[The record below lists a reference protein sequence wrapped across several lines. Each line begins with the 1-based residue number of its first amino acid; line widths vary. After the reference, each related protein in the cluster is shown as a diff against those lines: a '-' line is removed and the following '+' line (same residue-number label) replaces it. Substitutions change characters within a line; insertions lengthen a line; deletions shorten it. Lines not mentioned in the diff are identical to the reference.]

1 MKKILSF
8 SILLL
13 LFLFSFFLVRVTH
26 AQLDSNEGI
35 QQLKDMFGSTG
46 DIPGVTCGDATN
58 EKINRCC
65 NTADVNTDVTIEDP
79 RIWCLPFHG
88 PCASTLPSDMFNAF
102 IKTSSFPKQ
111 IEKLSKLAKNSG
123 GCVVGEPDNPNS
135 QSCTCKATALSTLC
149 TTYFVNN
156 QTEKSQCLECI
167 ASNRAV
173 WTGLGCIK
181 VSTSGF
187 VSTIMTVGVGLAGI
201 FALLCI
207 IYAAFLMQTSAGNP
221 ERVKKARDYLT
232 NCIIG
237 LMIILFSIFILRVIG
252 VNILQIPGIT

>member
-1 MKKILSF
+1 MRKFLSF
-8 SILLL
+8 SIFFL
-13 LFLFSFFLVRVTH
+13 LFFSSFFLVKNIH
-26 AQLDSNEGI
+26 AQLDSSEGI
-35 QQLKDMFGSTG
+35 QQLKDTTG
-46 DIPGVTCGDATN
+46 DIPGMTCGDATN
-58 EKINRCC
+58 EQINKCC
-65 NTADVNTDVTIEDP
+65 NTGDVNTNINIQDP
-79 RIWCLPFHG
+79 RIWCLPFGG
-88 PCASTLPSDMFNAF
+88 PCASSLPSDMFNAF

-149 TTYFVNN
+149 TTYFATN
-156 QTEKSQCLECI
+156 QTEMSQCLKCT

-181 VSTSGF
+181 VSASGF
-187 VSTIMTVGVGLAGI
+187 VSTIMTIGVGLAGVV
-201 FALLCI
+201 ALLCI

-221 ERVKKARDYLT
+221 ERLKKAREYLT

-237 LMIILFSIFILRVIG
+237 LLIILFSIFILRLVG
-252 VNILQIPGIT
+252 VNILQIPGLS